1 MDIVQD
7 LAAIG
12 AVLSLL
18 TGSLW
23 WLRKRGYSG
32 LVSPKRDSARKLE
45 CLERLSLGPQ
55 HTLHL
60 IRVGNESL
68 LLASTPAGCT
78 LVQSLSAPGTVRG
91 SEETR

>member
-18 TGSLW
+18 TGTLW
-23 WLRKRGYSG
+23 WLRKRGFSG
-32 LVSPKRDSARKLE
+32 FLSPKRDNSRKLE

-68 LLASTPAGCT
+68 LLASTPSGCT
-78 LVQSLSAPGTVRG
+78 LVQNLASPCPVREP
-91 SEETR
+91 EETR